1 MDYIGNITEVHKSG
15 SNYKCCC
22 PLHDGDTDP
31 SLIIYPAT
39 NSFYCFGCGHGGNI
53 INFVSELEHISYTE
67 AVEMLASEAN
77 IDISQDEDYKRQK
90 SMVEKNNDKAAKY
103 YFKQSVIEEYLLKK
117 RGLTKATADAFYLGY
132 DNSRGK
138 AIVIPLHDKNG
149 RVIAFCRRNLDK
161 LPKYINSRNNE
172 LYDKSEYLFNEY
184 RAKSMLKKIKRL
196 YIVEGYMDCMS
207 AWQQGLACV
216 AYCGSELTKGQITEI
231 KEIVKYQPNTV
242 IMYAPDNDDVGQ
254 SKIPRVWEKFKELAP
269 KLDVR
274 CVRLPNGIKDFNE
287 YLLANGEISTLPS
300 EPIAYTAIMQLLDN
314 CVDVQQEYTVAADN
328 IKNITNPM
336 EKADMVIA
344 LSKRWNKSV
353 EDVKGLTNLSYVSE
367 EICNEFKSV
376 DDGFSDYLD
385 LITAGTTGIGFP
397 SVDKVMELRP
407 TDVVFYA
414 GYSGTYK
421 TMVAVEVALHNAIR
435 LNKNVLVFSLEMS
448 AGSFYERIIARIM
461 KKSIYELK
469 DMVKSGQQAVI
480 LQKIKDKLKEKI
492 LIIDKSD
499 LSIKDVEERIA
510 LANTRMWKDGQT
522 DFVILDYFQYLRA
535 SDFNEQEMTAK
546 YTKVIAKK
554 YNVIFFI
561 LSQLNRTGDSY
572 KKPSIKMLKGSGALE
587 ASGDYVCLSWTP
599 AQDPDITPEQ
609 YDAAKNHICMTI
621 GKARRGALASD
632 FELEFHPEISTIK
645 DLSVKEVDDGESS
658 VS

>member
-1 MDYIGNITEVHKSG
+1 
-15 SNYKCCC
+15 
-22 PLHDGDTDP
+22 
-31 SLIIYPAT
+31 
-39 NSFYCFGCGHGGNI
+39 
-53 INFVSELEHISYTE
+53 
-67 AVEMLASEAN
+67 
-77 IDISQDEDYKRQK
+77 
-90 SMVEKNNDKAAKY
+90 
-103 YFKQSVIEEYLLKK
+103 
-117 RGLTKATADAFYLGY
+117 
-132 DNSRGK
+132 
-138 AIVIPLHDKNG
+138 
-149 RVIAFCRRNLDK
+149 
-161 LPKYINSRNNE
+161 
-172 LYDKSEYLFNEY
+172 
-184 RAKSMLKKIKRL
+184 
-196 YIVEGYMDCMS
+196 
-207 AWQQGLACV
+207 
-216 AYCGSELTKGQITEI
+216 
-231 KEIVKYQPNTV
+231 
-242 IMYAPDNDDVGQ
+242 
-254 SKIPRVWEKFKELAP
+254 
-269 KLDVR
+269 
-274 CVRLPNGIKDFNE
+274 
-287 YLLANGEISTLPS
+287 
-300 EPIAYTAIMQLLDN
+300 
-314 CVDVQQEYTVAADN
+314 
-328 IKNITNPM
+328 
-336 EKADMVIA
+336 
-344 LSKRWNKSV
+344 
-353 EDVKGLTNLSYVSE
+353 
-367 EICNEFKSV
+367 
-376 DDGFSDYLD
+376 
-385 LITAGTTGIGFP
+385 
-397 SVDKVMELRP
+397 
-407 TDVVFYA
+407 
-414 GYSGTYK
+414 
-421 TMVAVEVALHNAIR
+421 MVAVEVALHNAIR

-461 KKSIYELK
+461 KKSIYELR
-469 DMVKSGQQAVI
+469 DMVKNGQQAVI

-535 SDFNEQEMTAK
+535 SDFNEQEMAAK